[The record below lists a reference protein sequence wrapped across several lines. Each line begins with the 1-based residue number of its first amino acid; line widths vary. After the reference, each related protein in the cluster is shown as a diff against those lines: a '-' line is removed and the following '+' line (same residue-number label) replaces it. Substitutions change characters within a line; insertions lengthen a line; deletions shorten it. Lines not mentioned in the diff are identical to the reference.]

1 MPSRYASPFDELL
14 ESARQQFD
22 AVTGKTRATIE
33 KTRATIEPQSTG
45 SSVKLPTLPAER
57 GGQSGLD
64 HDAQSHT
71 VVSGTSA
78 GIPFKLRPR

>member
-33 KTRATIEPQSTG
+33 PQSTG

-57 GGQSGLD
+57 GGQSGVD

-71 VVSGTSA
+71 EVSGTSA